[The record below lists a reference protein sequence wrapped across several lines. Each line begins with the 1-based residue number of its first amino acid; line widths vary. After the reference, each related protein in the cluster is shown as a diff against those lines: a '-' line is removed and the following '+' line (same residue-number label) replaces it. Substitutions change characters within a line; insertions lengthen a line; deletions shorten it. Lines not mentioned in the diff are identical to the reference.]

1 MRILAV
7 DFGGKRIGLAIS
19 DPSGRLASPHK
30 TLRNEGTARA
40 TAAVLAEAQA
50 LSAVRILVGVPVL
63 ADGSLGNGARR
74 VLDFAHALAQQTALP
89 VTWLNESFTT
99 AEAYD
104 RLKSQGGKR
113 RTPQQER
120 EIIDQ
125 LAAALLLEEYLA
137 ELPTIP
143 RPLPE
148 LPPEPPP
155 LP

>member
-7 DFGGKRIGLAIS
+7 DYGGKRIGLAVS
-19 DPSGRLASPHK
+19 DPSGRLASPFK
-30 TLRNEGTARA
+30 TLRNEGTALS
-40 TAAVLAEAQA
+40 TAAVLAAAQE
-50 LSAVRILVGVPVL
+50 LSAVRILIGVPVL
-63 ADGSLGNGARR
+63 ASGSLGNGARR
-74 VLDFAHALAQQTALP
+74 VLEFAHALAQQTTLP

-137 ELPTIP
+137 ELPEVP
-143 RPLPE
+143 RPLPDI
-148 LPPEPPP
+148 PPETAP